1 MTPEE
6 IAAEEAKVKELSK
19 FIYDFAIQNLI
30 RTLSKNEN
38 IPTDS
43 QSLRETFHQN
53 GLNIRY
59 LGRIAEEIKDKNLTH
74 MKFLLERE
82 VIMRT
87 MKHLLNKYLRECP
100 SADMMADTVSHVL
113 NCLLAPKDFQKKMD
127 DGIVK
132 PEQRSLKQLA
142 ELHFVKSAG
151 DKPEAH
157 QEKQK
162 EQVAD
167 EGEALPSGR
176 KSRKARGKKGKQE
189 TETPTANPEAAS
201 DTKDASAY
209 LDNI

>member
-1 MTPEE
+1 MTSEE
-6 IAAEEAKVKELSK
+6 IAAEEAKVKELST

-30 RTLSKNEN
+30 KTLSKNEN

-43 QSLRETFHQN
+43 QSLRDTFHQN

-59 LGRIAEEIKDKNLTH
+59 LGRIADEIKDKNLTH

-100 SADMMADTVSHVL
+100 SADMMADTVCHVL

-127 DGIVK
+127 DGLVK
-132 PEQRSLKQLA
+132 PQQKSLKQLA
-142 ELHFVKSAG
+142 ELHFVKSAS
-151 DKPEAH
+151 DKPEAR

-162 EQVAD
+162 EQVAPED
-167 EGEALPSGR
+167 EALPSGR
-176 KSRKARGKKGKQE
+176 KSRKARGKKAK
-189 TETPTANPEAAS
+189 
-201 DTKDASAY
+201 
-209 LDNI
+209 